1 MTKTE
6 FKILFD
12 SYYNSLCNYANAILS
27 DYDKSEDVVQD
38 ILFNFWEKRNDLSIE
53 QDKYENYLI
62 RSVKFKCIDVHRQ
75 KKVVRKYEAEIIHEN
90 NSITEDSNEDLPDY
104 KAILLKA
111 IDELPEKTKQVF
123 MMSKIEGLK
132 YQEIADSQGISIK
145 TVENQMG
152 RALKHLRLIL
162 KKEQLF
168 NILMFFILFK

>member
-1 MTKTE
+1 MTKAK

-12 SYYNSLCNYANAILS
+12 KHYNSLCNYANAILS

-38 ILFNFWEKRNDLSIE
+38 ILFDFWEKRNDLSIE
-53 QDKYENYLI
+53 PNKYENYLI
-62 RSVKFKCIDVHRQ
+62 RSVKFKCIDIHRQ

-90 NSITEDSNEDLPDY
+90 NAIEDNSEKEIPDY
-104 KAILLKA
+104 KAILIKA

-123 MMSKIEGLK
+123 IMSKIEGLK

-162 KKEQLF
+162 KNEQVF
-168 NILMFFILFK
+168 TFLMFFIIFK